1 MSLIFNTN
9 SKNIFIKNE
18 KIKTLYFNLIIVFLG
33 SILLALSS
41 QFKVPL
47 GPVPVTLQSMVVM
60 LIGICFGL
68 RLSIAII
75 LAYWFEGI
83 ILGGFFSFMPWFA
96 NGSGLV
102 YFLSSPSAGFLW
114 GFLPMI
120 AFIGFSL
127 KLLPTNLIRNKPF
140 IGLFLIFSILI
151 FSQIIL
157 YCFGVFHAYFFI
169 LPAVDWMNS
178 FSELKNIYITPF
190 LIGDLIK
197 TLLATL
203 ISFKVYNFFR
213 KKIKP

>member
-1 MSLIFNTN
+1 MSFMFKTN

-33 SILLALSS
+33 SVLLALSS

-60 LIGICFGL
+60 LIGLFLGW

-75 LAYWFEGI
+75 LAYWSEGI
-83 ILGGFFSFMPWFA
+83 LLGGFLSFMPWFA
-96 NGSGLV
+96 NGSGLI

-114 GFLPMI
+114 GFLPMVAFI
-120 AFIGFSL
+120 AFSMKF
-127 KLLPTNLIRNKPF
+127 LPTNFLKSKPLLS
-140 IGLFLIFSILI
+140 LFSVLSILI

-157 YCFGVFHAYFFI
+157 YCIGVLHAYFFI
-169 LPAVDWMNS
+169 LPFVDWMNS
-178 FSELKNIYITPF
+178 FSELKNLYITPF
-190 LIGDLIK
+190 IIGDLIK

-203 ISFKVYNFFR
+203 VAFKFLSFFR
-213 KKIKP
+213 KRIKQ